1 MIKSKETALEMSTSS
16 FLEKE
21 RELQSKIEE
30 LEDKVEEFNHSI
42 ALQKVYSILI
52 IITQL
57 KQFANLKIKIERLSV
72 NWHIH

>member
-30 LEDKVEEFNHSI
+30 LEDKVEEFNQSI
-42 ALQKVYSILI
+42 ALQKVYGILI
-52 IITQL
+52 IITHSSS
-57 KQFANLKIKIERLSV
+57 NLPT
-72 NWHIH
+72 

>member
-21 RELQSKIEE
+21 RELESKIEK

-42 ALQKVYSILI
+42 ALY
-52 IITQL
+52 
-57 KQFANLKIKIERLSV
+57 
-72 NWHIH
+72 